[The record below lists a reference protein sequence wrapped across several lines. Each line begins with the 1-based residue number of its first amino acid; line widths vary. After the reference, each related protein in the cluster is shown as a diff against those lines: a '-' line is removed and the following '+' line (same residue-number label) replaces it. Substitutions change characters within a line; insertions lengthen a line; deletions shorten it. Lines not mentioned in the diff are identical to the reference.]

1 MSAATSSTRL
11 CASARRL
18 VAPSPATPSPWRE
31 RRIPPYY
38 ESIAGFKSGRT
49 LERPEETLGSY
60 DIVFAKAR
68 AALEAA
74 AVGAAVVL
82 CDVAGAGPMVTTDNV
97 AVLRRQNFGMRALRE
112 TASVD
117 WMVREISRYDADDAA
132 AVSRHVRDHGG
143 HEAQIDQLLAI
154 YADVIAESAGIGSTA
169 DAEQRAA
176 AVYLR
181 GLSSKL
187 HERDLLKN
195 AFAQLLRVPVAGAWL
210 RHRARREHWSHW
222 FRELLRAIDAG

>member
-143 HEAQIDQLLAI
+143 HEAQIDQLLP
-154 YADVIAESAGIGSTA
+154 ST
-169 DAEQRAA
+169 RM
-176 AVYLR
+176 
-181 GLSSKL
+181 
-187 HERDLLKN
+187 
-195 AFAQLLRVPVAGAWL
+195 
-210 RHRARREHWSHW
+210 
-222 FRELLRAIDAG
+222 

>member
-1 MSAATSSTRL
+1 M
-11 CASARRL
+11 
-18 VAPSPATPSPWRE
+18 
-31 RRIPPYY
+31 
-38 ESIAGFKSGRT
+38 
-49 LERPEETLGSY
+49 
-60 DIVFAKAR
+60 
-68 AALEAA
+68 
-74 AVGAAVVL
+74 
-82 CDVAGAGPMVTTDNV
+82 
-97 AVLRRQNFGMRALRE
+97 
-112 TASVD
+112 
-117 WMVREISRYDADDAA
+117 
-132 AVSRHVRDHGG
+132 
-143 HEAQIDQLLAI
+143 
-154 YADVIAESAGIGSTA
+154 IAESAGIGSTA